1 MLRRLVFG
9 LLFCCAC
16 GVGFGFVIY
25 VCTVA
30 ALCVFSIFLLFDFLG
45 VVLAFFYGMAL
56 FLVSLLLV
64 LLRIL
69 FLFCPIS
76 FFVPLVVVLYPLSL
90 FASYFEDGSG
100 LL

>member
-1 MLRRLVFG
+1 MVFG

-16 GVGFGFVIY
+16 GIGFGFVIY

-45 VVLAFFYGMAL
+45 VVLDFFLGHVSCFTVIGSVEDSIFVL
-56 FLVSLLLV
+56 SHFL
-64 LLRIL
+64 
-69 FLFCPIS
+69 
-76 FFVPLVVVLYPLSL
+76 FVPLVVVLYPLSL
-90 FASYFEDGSG
+90 FASYFEDGLG